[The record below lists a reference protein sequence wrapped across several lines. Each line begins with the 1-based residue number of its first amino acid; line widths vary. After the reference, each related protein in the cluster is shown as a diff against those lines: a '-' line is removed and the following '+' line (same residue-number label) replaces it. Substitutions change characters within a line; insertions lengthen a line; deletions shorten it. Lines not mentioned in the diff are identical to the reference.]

1 MTSALAVTLSSVHVA
16 DVLVS
21 YAVVFFTQRP
31 HAAVCNTNQK
41 KKRKKKSSRRRRS
54 QPKRRHQ
61 SRRFRSFLS
70 GERIDDGAVRQVGAN
85 RRRRTAV
92 AVAPRR
98 SRHISSSSSAAAL
111 HNLRPPARRLI
122 SVSRLDVSSPSTSTY
137 LPLRPSLRRNA
148 AVRCRPSRVA
158 SVPSAAVSLHPRQPP
173 CRLASVSRCLWS
185 ECVLI
190 EFSEWLSSF
199 GIATS
204 LIIYLPKVIGQ
215 DVKTAAKNVN
225 YWSGVTATMP
235 LVGAFLADSY
245 IGRFWTV
252 MAASALYLLGL
263 LLLTMTSV
271 APALKPCAGDTCPEA
286 RKIHATF
293 FFLAIYLI
301 AIASGSHKPTL
312 ESFGADQFDDDH
324 PEERKKKMS
333 FFNWWNSALC
343 AALIFSSTVIAY
355 VQDHVSWAAA
365 DVVFISVMGFSVVL
379 FWAGRP
385 LYRFQKPAG
394 SPFTP
399 LARVLVAAFVKRKLP
414 WPSGSDGLYE
424 VPMGDKAAR
433 GRLLV
438 RTDRLKFLD
447 KAAIIENGQQSPP
460 DEPNPWRL
468 ATVTQVEEL
477 KLVLNVIPIWMTTV
491 PFATSLV
498 QATTFFIKQGLT
510 LDRTLGRH
518 NFSIPPASMYALSS
532 VGMIAMITIYD
543 YALEPFARKI
553 TGHERGITILRRIGI
568 GMAVCILTMSVAAA
582 VERRRLDLVQRDT
595 ARGST
600 SMSIFWLAP
609 QFLLIGIGDAFA
621 FVGLQEFCYGELPDS
636 MRSLGVALYFCML
649 GAASFASSLLI
660 TVVDR
665 VTRIGGKSW
674 FGKDLN
680 SSQLDCF
687 YWLLAGITALDVC
700 VFAVLASRYTYK
712 NVRRSTRNAVADCY
726 EGEDCV
732 ETLA

>member
-1 MTSALAVTLSSVHVA
+1 MDDNKWVLDSSV
-16 DVLVS
+16 D
-21 YAVVFFTQRP
+21 
-31 HAAVCNTNQK
+31 
-41 KKRKKKSSRRRRS
+41 RK
-54 QPKRRHQ
+54 
-61 SRRFRSFLS
+61 
-70 GERIDDGAVRQVGAN
+70 GRIPLRAKTG
-85 RRRRTAV
+85 
-92 AVAPRR
+92 
-98 SRHISSSSSAAAL
+98 SWKAAL
-111 HNLRPPARRLI
+111 CI
-122 SVSRLDVSSPSTSTY
+122 IVM
-137 LPLRPSLRRNA
+137 
-148 AVRCRPSRVA
+148 
-158 SVPSAAVSLHPRQPP
+158 
-173 CRLASVSRCLWS
+173 
-185 ECVLI
+185 
-190 EFSEWLSSF
+190 EFSECLSYF
-199 GIATS
+199 AIITS
-204 LIIYLPKVIGQ
+204 LIIYLTKVIGQ

-225 YWSGVTATMP
+225 YWMGVTTTMP
-235 LVGAFLADSY
+235 LIGGFLADSY
-245 IGRFWTV
+245 LGRFWTV

-263 LLLTMTSV
+263 FLLTMSSV
-271 APALKPCAGDTCPEA
+271 APALKPCAGDTCPKA
-286 RKIHATF
+286 RKIHVTF

-301 AIASGSHKPTL
+301 AIATGGHKPTL

-355 VQDHVSWAAA
+355 VQDHVSWVAA
-365 DVVFISVMGFSVVL
+365 DVVIISVMGFAVVL
-379 FWAGRP
+379 FWAGRS

-414 WPSGSDGLYE
+414 CPSGSDGLYE
-424 VPMGDKAAR
+424 VPMGDKATR

-447 KAAIIENGQQSPP
+447 KAAIIENGQSLP
-460 DEPNPWRL
+460 DEPNSWRL

-477 KLVLNVIPIWMTTV
+477 KLVLNVIAIWITTV

-498 QATTFFIKQGLT
+498 QATTFFIKQGMM
-510 LDRTLGRH
+510 LDRTLGKH

-532 VGMIAMITIYD
+532 IGMIAMIAIYD
-543 YALEPFARKI
+543 YALEPLVRKI
-553 TGHERGITILRRIGI
+553 TGRERGITVLRRIGI
-568 GMAVCILTMSVAAA
+568 GMAVCILTMSVAAV
-582 VERRRLDLVQRDT
+582 VERRRLDLVRRDP
-595 ARGST
+595 ARGSA
-600 SMSIFWLAP
+600 SMSFFWLAP

-636 MRSLGVALYFCML
+636 MRSLGVGLYFCML
-649 GAASFASSLLI
+649 GAANFVSSLLI

-680 SSQLDCF
+680 SSRVDCF

-726 EGEDCV
+726 EGEDGV
-732 ETLA
+732 ETLT